1 VPIVVV
7 LVGAPVAMGFSN
19 SAGRADARLFPAVG
33 NLADGIPAELDAH
46 ETYEL
51 ETASDADLTG
61 LAVGYGVY
69 RELASRGIDVRV
81 PPDDFY
87 LARAHSAPADAV
99 RLIVATGR
107 RTVDSL
113 PKSSVLL
120 ARDEVATQADRERL
134 EDVTGRLRVF
144 LRERSNLTDKGRRV
158 LASGVPERDA
168 AELSALVDGSAD
180 PVAMFDDGRLGRL
193 WAERL
198 LRSDL
203 FRAREVHDVQAARHT
218 VNDLV
223 FAAYLEP

>member
-1 VPIVVV
+1 
-7 LVGAPVAMGFSN
+7 M
-19 SAGRADARLFPAVG
+19 
-33 NLADGIPAELDAH
+33 
-46 ETYEL
+46 
-51 ETASDADLTG
+51 
-61 LAVGYGVY
+61 
-69 RELASRGIDVRV
+69 
-81 PPDDFY
+81 
-87 LARAHSAPADAV
+87 
-99 RLIVATGR
+99 
-107 RTVDSL
+107 
-113 PKSSVLL
+113 
-120 ARDEVATQADRERL
+120 
-134 EDVTGRLRVF
+134 F